1 MSGAHVGGL
10 GRLGNLEPSGSVGAM
25 GLLRLLWLASP
36 ALPIGAYAYSRGLE
50 YAVCDGSVSNAASA
64 RVWIEGVLD
73 RQVAA
78 LDAPVL
84 ARLHDAWSADSQD
97 EVERWDDFLCAAR
110 ESGELALEDGQ
121 LSRSLL
127 RLLRDAGVPQATSAV
142 GTRVRSYAAAF
153 ALACVHWGIARAD
166 AVLAYMFV
174 FVESQVTAAIK
185 LVPLGQSS
193 GQQVLGALLGRI
205 EQLAESALDVPDA
218 DLGSFTPGLALA
230 SALHET
236 QYSRLFRS

>member
-1 MSGAHVGGL
+1 MSEVHAGESGLLASVGL
-10 GRLGNLEPSGSVGAM
+10 TSSVGAM

-50 YAVCDGSVSNAASA
+50 YAVCDGSVANAKTA
-64 RVWIEGVLD
+64 RAWIDGVLE

-84 ARLHDAWSADSQD
+84 ARLHDAWSADSQG
-97 EVERWDDFLCAAR
+97 EVTRWDDFLCAAR

-121 LSRSLL
+121 LSRSLM
-127 RLLRDAGVPQATSAV
+127 RLLRDAGVPQAHA
-142 GTRVRSYAAAF
+142 RVRSYAAAF
-153 ALACVHWGIARAD
+153 ALACVHWRIARAE

-193 GQQVLGALLGRI
+193 GQEVLSALLGRI
-205 EQLAESALDVPDA
+205 EALAAAALARSDA
-218 DLGSFTPGLALA
+218 ELGSFTPGLALA

>member
-1 MSGAHVGGL
+1 MTRTQSIDSEVLASLQVAQGA
-10 GRLGNLEPSGSVGAM
+10 SGSMA
-25 GLLRLLWLASP
+25 LLRLLWLASP

-50 YAVCDGSVSNAASA
+50 YAVCDGSIADAEGA
-64 RVWIEGVLD
+64 RQWIDGVLE

-84 ARLHDAWSADSQD
+84 ARLHDAWSADNQTD
-97 EVERWDDFLCAAR
+97 VARWDDFLCAAR
-110 ESGELALEDGQ
+110 ESGELSLEDGQ

-127 RLLRDAGVPQATSAV
+127 RLLRETGVARASTP
-142 GTRVRSYAAAF
+142 GVRSYAAAF
-153 ALACVHWGIARAD
+153 ALACVHWGISRAD

-185 LVPLGQSS
+185 LVPLGQTS
-193 GQQVLGALLGRI
+193 GQHVLTALLARI
-205 EQLAESALDVPDA
+205 EQLAGSALGLPDA
-218 DLGSFTPGLALA
+218 ELGSFTPGLAMA